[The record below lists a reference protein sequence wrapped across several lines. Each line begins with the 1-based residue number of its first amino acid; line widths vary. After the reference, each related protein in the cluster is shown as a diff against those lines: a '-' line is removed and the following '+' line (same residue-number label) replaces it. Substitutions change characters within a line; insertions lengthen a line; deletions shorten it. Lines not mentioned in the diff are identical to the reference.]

1 MKEIAKINITDN
13 TDIGSV
19 SAKIENGCIVV
30 MCEPEKEKKEFKY
43 GDFVRSIV
51 SKVGNCNDMVEFHT
65 IGIIREVHS
74 DMVYILSTDGCSYYC
89 DKALT
94 DEARDFEKIDI
105 QHYLDENN
113 LVIDYE
119 KKKIVKK
126 RWRAEKDETF
136 YCVTSCGIVLDT
148 WETCNEDDN
157 MLFNS
162 GNYFQ
167 TKEQAEKV
175 AKEVREVFEKH
186 END

>member
-1 MKEIAKINITDN
+1 MKEIKINLPIDCE
-13 TDIGSV
+13 IGNV
-19 SAKIENGCIVV
+19 SAKIENGSIVIK
-30 MCEPEKEKKEFKY
+30 CDPKKKEFKY
-43 GDFVRSIV
+43 GDFVRLDKS
-51 SKVGNCNDMVEFHT
+51 GNT
-65 IGIIREVHS
+65 GIIVTVENYDCLVS
-74 DMVYILSTDGCSYYC
+74 VNGILFRANKNDIS
-89 DKALT
+89 
-94 DEARDFEKIDI
+94 EARDFEKIDI

-126 RWRAEKDETF
+126 RWRAEEDETF
-136 YCVTSCGIVLDT
+136 YCVYCVTSCGIVLET
-148 WETCNEDDN
+148 WETYNEDDN

-186 END
+186 KND

>member
-1 MKEIAKINITDN
+1 MKEIKINLPIDRE
-13 TDIGSV
+13 IGNV

-30 MCEPEKEKKEFKY
+30 MCEPKKEKKEFKY

-51 SKVGNCNDMVEFHT
+51 SKVGNGNDMVEHI

-136 YCVTSCGIVLDT
+136 YCVTSCGIVL
-148 WETCNEDDN
+148 ETRETYNEDDN

-186 END
+186 KND

>member
-1 MKEIAKINITDN
+1 METKEIKINLPIDLT
-13 TDIGSV
+13 TLGKIGNV
-19 SAKIENGCIVV
+19 TATIENGSIVIT
-30 MCEPEKEKKEFKY
+30 CEPKKKEFKY
-43 GDFVRSIV
+43 GDFVRLDKSGNTGIIET
-51 SKVGNCNDMVEFHT
+51 VGNLDCLVSVNGILYRVNKNDISEAS
-65 IGIIREVHS
+65 E
-74 DMVYILSTDGCSYYC
+74 
-89 DKALT
+89 
-94 DEARDFEKIDI
+94 DEKNKI
-105 QHYLDENN
+105 QKFLDDNN

-136 YCVTSCGIVLDT
+136 YCVTSCGIVLET
-148 WETCNEDDN
+148 WETYNEDDN

-186 END
+186 KND